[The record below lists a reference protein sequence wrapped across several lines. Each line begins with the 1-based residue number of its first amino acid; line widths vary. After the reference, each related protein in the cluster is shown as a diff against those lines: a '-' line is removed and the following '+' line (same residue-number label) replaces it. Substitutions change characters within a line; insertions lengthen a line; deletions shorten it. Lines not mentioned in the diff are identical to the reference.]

1 MLRCGWHRAQR
12 ERETASMHFDL
23 PAVPAGK
30 AAKPPA
36 GRGGTASDRG
46 RYSRG
51 WQARAGDLFGME

>member
-1 MLRCGWHRAQR
+1 
-12 ERETASMHFDL
+12 MHFDL